1 MPQAKRFAAPE
12 WETAAIFFVEP
23 GAAEM
28 TEALLVLNA
37 GSSSLKFALYD
48 LELVPLCRGEIEEI
62 GRAHMVLSGPL
73 AEQLKAF
80 GAPPEQANRDR
91 TNAWLIATLSKLPGL
106 NLRAAGH
113 RIVHGGQRFRG
124 PVWIDAEVL
133 GELRSLIPLA
143 PDHQPHNLAMVA
155 AVAAQWP
162 DLPQVACF
170 DTAFHRTQPRLAEIF
185 PLPRALTDAG
195 VLRYGF
201 HGLSYQY
208 IAGALPTYLG
218 ADADRR
224 VIVAH
229 LGNGAS
235 LCALKNRKSIATTMG
250 FTTLDGL
257 MMGTRSGSID
267 PGVVLHLILQQK
279 MTAEAVSTLLNKQ
292 SGLLGVSGISSDVRT
307 LEASSDPHAA
317 EALELFAYRVI
328 REAGSLI
335 AALGGIDAF
344 VFTAGIGEHSVQM
357 RQMICKGLE
366 WAGISLDSH
375 RNAASEKCISTATS
389 KICVLVIPTNEEM
402 AIAANTRQLTCHK
415 AAQAKLR
422 Q

>member
-1 MPQAKRFAAPE
+1 
-12 WETAAIFFVEP
+12 
-23 GAAEM
+23 M
-28 TEALLVLNA
+28 TEALLVLNT

-48 LELVPLCRGEIEEI
+48 LELALLCRGAIEEI
-62 GRAHMVLSGPL
+62 GHTHMVLSGRL
-73 AEQLKAF
+73 ADQIEAF
-80 GAPPEQANRDR
+80 GPPPEQADRDT
-91 TNAWLIATLSKLPGL
+91 TNAWLIATLRKLPGL
-106 NLRAAGH
+106 ILRAVGH
-113 RIVHGGQRFRG
+113 RIVHGGPRLQG
-124 PVWIDAEVL
+124 PAWIDAEVL
-133 GELRSLIPLA
+133 AELHSLIPLA
-143 PDHQPHNLAMVA
+143 PEHQPHNLAMVA
-155 AVAAQWP
+155 AVSAQWP

-170 DTAFHRTQPRLAEIF
+170 DTAFHHTQPRLAAIF

-208 IAGALPTYLG
+208 IASMLPTYLG
-218 ADADRR
+218 SDADGR
-224 VIVAH
+224 VIIAH

-235 LCALKNRKSIATTMG
+235 LCALKNRKSVATTMG

-267 PGVVLHLILQQK
+267 PGVVLHLILQEK
-279 MTAEAVSTLLNKQ
+279 MTAEEVSKLLNKE
-292 SGLLGVSGISSDVRT
+292 SGLLGVSGISSDVRS
-307 LEASSDPHAA
+307 LEASLDPHAA

-335 AALGGIDAF
+335 AALGGLDAF
-344 VFTAGIGEHSVQM
+344 VFTAGIGEHSKHI

-375 RNAASEKCISTATS
+375 RNAASEKRISTATS

-402 AIAANTRQLTCHK
+402 AIAVNTRQLICRK
-415 AAQAKLR
+415 AAQAKVR